1 MINNMIDGFQEDN
14 LVIPYETNSLLLE
27 EMEFVQMSKTRMG
40 QVSFVSEFFDDI
52 TNATMI
58 GYYTAIKKR
67 YLNRVAINTEETL
80 TLEKEYEQSYK
91 PKHPRWARNN
101 APAGW

>member
-27 EMEFVQMSKTRMG
+27 EMEFIQMSKTRMG

-52 TNATMI
+52 TNALLI
-58 GYYTAIKKR
+58 
-67 YLNRVAINTEETL
+67 
-80 TLEKEYEQSYK
+80 
-91 PKHPRWARNN
+91 
-101 APAGW
+101 